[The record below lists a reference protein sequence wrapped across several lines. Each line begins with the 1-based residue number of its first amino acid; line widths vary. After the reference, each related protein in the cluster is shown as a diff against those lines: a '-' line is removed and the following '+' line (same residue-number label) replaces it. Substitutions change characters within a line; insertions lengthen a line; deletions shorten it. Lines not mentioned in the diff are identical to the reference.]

1 MIVGATLLA
10 MSIVAP
16 KVTANS
22 VVLTQ
27 NAYSYYVGGEFDAH
41 TSQSFLANYKPGAIV
56 ANGFETFC
64 IETTVEF
71 SPGATYTYTLSDVDS
86 QGRDLTKGAAYLYY
100 EFGKGMLQNYNYTD
114 TSIRNSDASE
124 LQAALWWFQGKQS
137 YGNYPS
143 LSGNIFYEEA
153 ITALGGV
160 DQADAAN
167 NGRYGVDV
175 LQMWSGATPAQNQ
188 LVLVPDTGA
197 TAGLFAMGL
206 TVLGV
211 ARRRLQAC

>member
-1 MIVGATLLA
+1 MIAGATLLA
-10 MSIVAP
+10 VGIVAP

-27 NAYSYYVGGEFDAH
+27 NAYSYYVGGEFAAD
-41 TSQSFLANYKPGAIV
+41 TSQSFLANYKPEAIV
-56 ANGFETFC
+56 GNGFETFC

-71 SPGATYTYTLSDVDS
+71 YPGATYTYTLGSVDS
-86 QGRDLTKGAAYLYY
+86 QGRNLTKGAAYLYY
-100 EFGKGMLQNYNYTD
+100 EFGKGILKNYNYTD
-114 TSIRNSDASE
+114 TTMRNADASA
-124 LQAALWWFQGKQS
+124 LQAALWWFQGKQT

-143 LSGNIFYEEA
+143 LSGNVFYEEA
-153 ITALGGV
+153 ISALGGV
-160 DQADAAN
+160 ENADLAN

-175 LQMWSGATPAQNQ
+175 LQMWDGTTAAQNQ

-197 TAGLFAMGL
+197 TAGLFAIGL

-211 ARRRLQAC
+211 ARRRFQAC